1 MLPRSLME
9 DGMRFQR
16 TMTALLCF
24 VLGSCLAGLAAI
36 PARGSSSNGTDTI
49 APYWNL
55 FGPTAAVPRHA
66 GTVVLRTQ
74 VVCPGQNV
82 ASAVDA
88 AAAAAAAAAGDDT
101 NVPFADAGS
110 CADGTY
116 LFIFQIQSNVKN
128 LTVTIHRLVGFT
140 PDVNLPTY
148 GVLTCD
154 SAFNTLELCSNVDA
168 ATTTAQ
174 NQLANI
180 TATVNAANT
189 KLVFSVPNVPNF
201 PAGSASQGQGLTLFV
216 LTKQTPGLPLAYPKI
231 SFK

>member
-16 TMTALLCF
+16 TMIALLCF

-66 GTVVLRTQ
+66 GTVTLRTQ

-82 ASAVDA
+82 ASAVD

-116 LFIFQIQSNVKN
+116 LFLFQIQSSVKN

-154 SAFNTLELCSNVDA
+154 SASNTLELCSNVDA

-180 TATVNAANT
+180 TATVNSANT
-189 KLVFSVPNVPNF
+189 KIAFSVPKVPNF

-216 LTKQTPGLPLAYPKI
+216 LTKQSSSLPVAYPKI
-231 SFK
+231 TFK

>member
-16 TMTALLCF
+16 TMIALLCF

-66 GTVVLRTQ
+66 GTVTLRTQ

-88 AAAAAAAAAGDDT
+88 AAAASGDQSP
-101 NVPFADAGS
+101 PFADAGS

-154 SAFNTLELCSNVDA
+154 SASNTLELCSNVDA

-180 TATVNAANT
+180 TATVNSANT
-189 KLVFSVPNVPNF
+189 KIAFSVPKVPNF

-216 LTKQTPGLPLAYPKI
+216 LTKQSSSLPVAYPKI
-231 SFK
+231 TFK

>member
-1 MLPRSLME
+1 
-9 DGMRFQR
+9 MRLQR
-16 TMTALLCF
+16 TIIALLCF
-24 VLGSCLAGLAAI
+24 VLGPCLAGFAAI

-49 APYWNL
+49 APFWNL

-74 VVCPGQNV
+74 VVCPNQQV
-82 ASAVDA
+82 ASAVDV
-88 AAAAAAAAAGDDT
+88 AGGEGL
-101 NVPFADAGS
+101 FADAGS

>member
-1 MLPRSLME
+1 ME

-16 TMTALLCF
+16 TMIALLCF

-66 GTVVLRTQ
+66 GTVTLRTQ

-88 AAAAAAAAAGDDT
+88 AAAANGDQSP
-101 NVPFADAGS
+101 PFADAGS

-140 PDVNLPTY
+140 PDVKLPTY

-180 TATVNAANT
+180 TATVNSGNT
-189 KLVFSVPNVPNF
+189 KVAFSVPKVPNF
-201 PAGSASQGQGLTLFV
+201 PAGIASQGQGLTLFV
-216 LTKQTPGLPLAYPKI
+216 LTKQPSSLPVAYPKI
-231 SFK
+231 TFK